1 MGSKPWSFRPKS
13 TLIKDGGCGKSQ
25 GSKLISEESGAPVT
39 KTDVESTPEAEYT
52 HISGGQSPPGPSQAK
67 VQPRSRVQG
76 PTSVRSGSQTLRHNT
91 GSGEQSPRV
100 CPVASRRA
108 ALSLTLAYLR

>member
-25 GSKLISEESGAPVT
+25 GSKLISEESGAPMT

-52 HISGGQSPPGPSQAK
+52 HISGGQSS
-67 VQPRSRVQG
+67 SG
-76 PTSVRSGSQTLRHNT
+76 PTVRN
-91 GSGEQSPRV
+91 
-100 CPVASRRA
+100 
-108 ALSLTLAYLR
+108 